1 MESLSK
7 KNEKTFFVKRMHPE
21 SYQHP
26 SPPCLCNSSL
36 SVSCEMNITVFR
48 STSEGNTSTFFV
60 FAAYFSVKSSLS
72 QTAILHSKALS
83 AYLFWNVVNW
93 KKQCGLRHVYFL
105 GSMFYA
111 TILINKF
118 CESKNSPLSKP
129 ASADSY
135 RVFCKNSTFIAAEN
149 RCKSTKKTPLSIFP

>member
-72 QTAILHSKALS
+72 QTAILHSKAFVGLS
-83 AYLFWNVVNW
+83 VLE
-93 KKQCGLRHVYFL
+93 CR
-105 GSMFYA
+105 
-111 TILINKF
+111 
-118 CESKNSPLSKP
+118 
-129 ASADSY
+129 
-135 RVFCKNSTFIAAEN
+135 
-149 RCKSTKKTPLSIFP
+149 